1 MTRNETERR
10 AGTELLAR
18 PTSASSGC
26 DLDCK
31 EELFRSLAD
40 RSRLSIL
47 QVFCDGAKTLS
58 QIAAATRLP
67 QPDVSRQLGR
77 LLDCGCVTSIHTK
90 NSVLYELSTPRL
102 LQLEAAVDELL
113 LASLKHHASQ
123 IGAEPPV

>member
-1 MTRNETERR
+1 MHGLTN
-10 AGTELLAR
+10 LIFNNAR
-18 PTSASSGC
+18 IAQPTSSSSGC

-47 QVFCDGAKTLS
+47 QVLCDGAKTLS

-77 LLDCGCVTSIHTK
+77 LLDCGYVTSIHTK

-113 LASLKHHASQ
+113 LASLKHHGSQ